1 MTSYDVIWSG
11 TATTYGEPGAL
22 LPSRTQRSYD
32 TYIAP
37 ALDRHGVES
46 DSRGKPRR
54 VLTEAERVEM
64 LTLWRRGISWREIAQ
79 RLGRDRATV
88 RAVCDAARRA
98 NKRQDNGQ

>member
-1 MTSYDVIWSG
+1 MTHDVVWSG
-11 TATTYGEPGAL
+11 SATTYGEPGAL
-22 LPSRTQRSYD
+22 LPPRTQQPYS

-54 VLTEAERVEM
+54 VLRDDERVEM
-64 LTLWRRGISWREIAQ
+64 LTLWRRGITWREIAR
-79 RLGRDRATV
+79 RLNRDRATV

-98 NKRQDNGQ
+98 LREKGDA